1 MDAYAWEPTPER
13 IEQANVTRLMRA
25 AGVATIDE
33 LRRKSVEDIDWYW
46 DLVVKDLGLPFDE
59 PYTAVRDSSRGIEW
73 TTWFVGGRLN
83 VATACVDRWR
93 ADPATAGAP
102 AVIHEDEA
110 GAVTTLTYA
119 ELGAAVD
126 RAAAGLRAAGIRPGD
141 LLLECGGREIRP
153 PEDLNF
159 SIGESA
165 NLLVEKL
172 HGSQQIVKVNL
183 PMPKSKKHPVTAPQA
198 VHSERLT
205 YDIGLLK
212 VAMFPGAIGIDVAK
226 DIDRG
231 IAALEGCSRLIVD
244 LRGNT
249 GGGIGGL
256 RLMSYL
262 TPGKLEV
269 GYSLTRKR
277 RERGYRREELTRF
290 GRIPSHKS
298 TLLWL
303 AARYAFVEKSI
314 LVVTEGL
321 GPRKFH
327 GRVVLLVNEHTAS
340 AGEMVS
346 AFAEENNLAVITGT
360 KTPGRLLSGS
370 AFKVGHGYIL
380 GLPVAAYLTWQ
391 GRMLENNGIV
401 PKFQA
406 DLSRDA
412 LREGRDTQLETA
424 VEIGKNM

>member
-1 MDAYAWEPTPER
+1 MNLTLEER
-13 IEQANVTRLMRA
+13 TKIFDKVSRL
-25 AGVATIDE
+25 VATKHFDPGMNGVDWDALARDRRDE
-33 LRRKSVEDIDWYW
+33 ILASTDPEVFEKEVHK
-46 DLVVKDLGLPFDE
+46 LV
-59 PYTAVRDSSRGIEW
+59 
-73 TTWFVGGRLN
+73 
-83 VATACVDRWR
+83 
-93 ADPATAGAP
+93 
-102 AVIHEDEA
+102 
-110 GAVTTLTYA
+110 A
-119 ELGAAVD
+119 ELKTSHTGF
-126 RAAAGLRAAGIRPGD
+126 RHAGMRNIPARHAINATLHPFGVNGSERWMFQDVHQGGPAFAAGIRPGD
-141 LLLECGGREIRP
+141 LLLECGGREVLP
-153 PEDLNF
+153 PNDLTF
-159 SIGESA
+159 SVGESA
-165 NLLVEKL
+165 NLLIEKL
-172 HGSQQIVKVNL
+172 HGEVQKVNVQL
-183 PMPKSKKHPVTAPQA
+183 PMPKSQKHPV
-198 VHSERLT
+198 
-205 YDIGLLK
+205 GLLR

-231 IAALEGCSRLIVD
+231 IAALDGCTRLIVD

-290 GRIPSHKS
+290 GRIPSHKA
-298 TLLWL
+298 TLIWL
-303 AARYAFVEKSI
+303 VARYAFVEKSI

-321 GPRKFH
+321 GQRRFH

-346 AFAEENNLAVITGT
+346 AFAEENNLATIVGT

-370 AFKVGHGYIL
+370 AYKVGHGYIL

-401 PKFQA
+401 PKFCIE
-406 DLSRDA
+406 LSRDE
-412 LREGRDTQLETA
+412 LREGRDAQLETA
-424 VEIGKNM
+424 VRVARAL

>member
-1 MDAYAWEPTPER
+1 MNLNLDERTKIFDKVCRLVETKHFNPGMNGVDWNALAQSRKGQVLACTEPEAF
-13 IEQANVTRLMRA
+13 EKEV
-25 AGVATIDE
+25 
-33 LRRKSVEDIDWYW
+33 
-46 DLVVKDLGLPFDE
+46 
-59 PYTAVRDSSRGIEW
+59 
-73 TTWFVGGRLN
+73 GRL
-83 VATACVDRWR
+83 V
-93 ADPATAGAP
+93 
-102 AVIHEDEA
+102 
-110 GAVTTLTYA
+110 A
-119 ELGAAVD
+119 ELKTSHTGF
-126 RAAAGLRAAGIRPGD
+126 RHAGMRNIPARHAINATLHRIGVNGTERWMFQDVHQGGPAYSAGIRPGD
-141 LLLECGGREIRP
+141 LLLECGGRQVRP
-153 PEDLNF
+153 PDDLTF
-159 SIGESA
+159 SVGESA
-165 NLLVEKL
+165 SLLIEKL
-172 HGSQQIVKVNL
+172 NGGEQKVNVQL
-183 PMPKSKKHPVTAPQA
+183 PMPKSQKHPVTAPQT
-198 VHSERLT
+198 VHAKKLT
-205 YDIGLLK
+205 DDIGLLK

-231 IAALEGCSRLIVD
+231 IVALDGCSRLIVD

-277 RERGYRREELTRF
+277 REHGYRREELTRF
-290 GRIPSHKS
+290 GRIPSHKA

-321 GPRKFH
+321 GARRFH

-346 AFAEENNLAVITGT
+346 AFAEENNLATIVGT

-401 PKFQA
+401 PSIVA
-406 DLSRDA
+406 DLSREA
-412 LREGRDTQLETA
+412 LREGKDTQIEKA
-424 VEIGKNM
+424 VEVVRNL

>member
-1 MDAYAWEPTPER
+1 MNLS
-13 IEQANVTRLMRA
+13 IENRTNIFDKVCHLVEKMHFDPGMS
-25 AGVATIDE
+25 GVDWNA
-33 LRRKSVEDIDWYW
+33 LAQSRREQI
-46 DLVVKDLGLPFDE
+46 
-59 PYTAVRDSSRGIEW
+59 
-73 TTWFVGGRLN
+73 
-83 VATACVDRWR
+83 VACS
-93 ADPATAGAP
+93 DPAIFEKE
-102 AVIHEDEA
+102 VHKL
-110 GAVTTLTYA
+110 VA
-119 ELGAAVD
+119 ELKTSHTGF
-126 RAAAGLRAAGIRPGD
+126 RHAGMRNIPARHAINATLQRIGVNGTERWMFQDVHQGGPAYAAGIRPGD

-159 SIGESA
+159 SVGESVG
-165 NLLVEKL
+165 LLVEKL
-172 HGSQQIVKVNL
+172 HGSQQMVKVQL
-183 PMPKSKKHPVTAPQA
+183 PVAKSQKHPVTAPEA
-198 VHSERLT
+198 VHAHRLT

-262 TPGKLEV
+262 TPGKLEI

-290 GRIPSHKS
+290 GRIPSHKA

-346 AFAEENNLAVITGT
+346 AFAEENDLAVIVGT

-401 PKFQA
+401 PKFSI

-412 LREGRDTQLETA
+412 LRDGRDTQLETA
-424 VEIGKNM
+424 VEVAKRWSRRTCSNAFFPFEP

>member
-1 MDAYAWEPTPER
+1 MKIHKLVADLKSSHTVFRHAGMRNIPARHAINATLHRFGVNGNERWMFQDVHQGGPAY
-13 IEQANVTRLMRA
+13 
-25 AGVATIDE
+25 
-33 LRRKSVEDIDWYW
+33 
-46 DLVVKDLGLPFDE
+46 
-59 PYTAVRDSSRGIEW
+59 
-73 TTWFVGGRLN
+73 
-83 VATACVDRWR
+83 
-93 ADPATAGAP
+93 
-102 AVIHEDEA
+102 
-110 GAVTTLTYA
+110 
-119 ELGAAVD
+119 
-126 RAAAGLRAAGIRPGD
+126 AAGIRPGD

-153 PEDLNF
+153 PEDVNF
-159 SIGESA
+159 SLGESA
-165 NLLVEKL
+165 NLLIEKL
-172 HGSQQIVKVNL
+172 HGSEQTVKVNL

-198 VHSERLT
+198 VYSERLT

-290 GRIPSHKS
+290 GRIPSHKA
-298 TLLWL
+298 TLIWL

-321 GPRKFH
+321 GQQRFH
-327 GRVVLLVNEHTAS
+327 GRVVLMVNEHTAS

-346 AFAEENNLAVITGT
+346 AFAEENNLATIVGT

-370 AFKVGHGYIL
+370 AYKVGHGYIL

-391 GRMLENNGIV
+391 GRMLENDGIV
-401 PKFQA
+401 PAIVA
-406 DLSRDA
+406 DLSREA
-412 LREGRDTQLETA
+412 LREGKDTQLEKA
-424 VEIGKNM
+424 VEAAKTL

>member
-1 MDAYAWEPTPER
+1 MNLNLDERTKIFDKVCRLVQTKHFNPGMNGVDWNALAQSRKDQVLACTEPEAF
-13 IEQANVTRLMRA
+13 EKEV
-25 AGVATIDE
+25 
-33 LRRKSVEDIDWYW
+33 
-46 DLVVKDLGLPFDE
+46 
-59 PYTAVRDSSRGIEW
+59 
-73 TTWFVGGRLN
+73 GRL
-83 VATACVDRWR
+83 V
-93 ADPATAGAP
+93 
-102 AVIHEDEA
+102 
-110 GAVTTLTYA
+110 A
-119 ELGAAVD
+119 ELKTSHTGF
-126 RAAAGLRAAGIRPGD
+126 RHAGMRNIPARHAINATLQRIGVNGTEHWMFQDVHQGGPAYAAGIRPGD

-153 PEDLNF
+153 PEDLAF
-159 SIGESA
+159 SSGESA
-165 NLLVEKL
+165 NLLIEKL
-172 HGSQQIVKVNL
+172 HGGQQSIKVRL
-183 PMPKSKKHPVTAPQA
+183 PMPKSQKHPVTAPEP
-198 VHSERLT
+198 VHTERLS
-205 YDIGLLK
+205 DEIGLLK

-231 IAALEGCSRLIVD
+231 IATLEGCSRLIVD

-290 GRIPSHKS
+290 GRIPSHKA

-321 GPRKFH
+321 GPRRFQ

-340 AGEMVS
+340 AGEMVA
-346 AFAEENNLAVITGT
+346 AFAEENNLVTIVGT

-401 PKFQA
+401 PSIVA
-406 DLSRDA
+406 DLSREA
-412 LREGRDTQLETA
+412 LREGKDTQLEKA
-424 VEIGKNM
+424 VEVVRNL

>member
-1 MDAYAWEPTPER
+1 MNLNLDERTKIFDKVCRLVQTKHFNPGMNGVDWNTLAQSRKDQVLACTEPEAF
-13 IEQANVTRLMRA
+13 EKEV
-25 AGVATIDE
+25 
-33 LRRKSVEDIDWYW
+33 
-46 DLVVKDLGLPFDE
+46 
-59 PYTAVRDSSRGIEW
+59 
-73 TTWFVGGRLN
+73 GRL
-83 VATACVDRWR
+83 V
-93 ADPATAGAP
+93 
-102 AVIHEDEA
+102 
-110 GAVTTLTYA
+110 A
-119 ELGAAVD
+119 ELKTSHTGF
-126 RAAAGLRAAGIRPGD
+126 RHAGMRNIPARHAINATLQRMGVNGTERWMFQDVHQGGPAYEAGIRPGD

-303 AARYAFVEKSI
+303 AARYAFVEQSI

-321 GPRKFH
+321 GQRQFH

-346 AFAEENNLAVITGT
+346 AFAEENNLATIVGT

-370 AFKVGHGYIL
+370 AYKVGHGYIL

-391 GRMLENNGIV
+391 GRMLENNGIL
-401 PKFQA
+401 PKFSIE
-406 DLSRDA
+406 LSRHE
-412 LREGRDTQLETA
+412 LRNGRDTQLDKA
-424 VEIGKNM
+424 VEVAKAL

>member
-1 MDAYAWEPTPER
+1 MNLTLDERTKIFDKVCRLVETKHFNPAMNGVDWNALAQSRKDQVLACTEPEAF
-13 IEQANVTRLMRA
+13 EKEV
-25 AGVATIDE
+25 
-33 LRRKSVEDIDWYW
+33 
-46 DLVVKDLGLPFDE
+46 
-59 PYTAVRDSSRGIEW
+59 
-73 TTWFVGGRLN
+73 GRL
-83 VATACVDRWR
+83 V
-93 ADPATAGAP
+93 
-102 AVIHEDEA
+102 
-110 GAVTTLTYA
+110 A
-119 ELGAAVD
+119 ELKTSHTGF
-126 RAAAGLRAAGIRPGD
+126 RHAGMRNIPARHAINATLQRIGVNGTERWMFQDVHQGGPAYAAGIRPGD

-153 PEDLNF
+153 PDDLTF
-159 SIGESA
+159 AVGEFAS
-165 NLLVEKL
+165 LLIEKL
-172 HGSQQIVKVNL
+172 HGGHQKVNIQL
-183 PMPKSKKHPVTAPQA
+183 PIPKSQKHPVTAPQA
-198 VHSERLT
+198 VHARKLT
-205 YDIGLLK
+205 DDIGLLK

-231 IAALEGCSRLIVD
+231 IASLDGCRRLIVD

-277 RERGYRREELTRF
+277 RERGYKREELTRF
-290 GRIPSHKS
+290 GRIPSHKA
-298 TLLWL
+298 TLVWL

-321 GPRKFH
+321 GERKFH
-327 GRVVLLVNEHTAS
+327 SRVVLLVNEHTAS

-346 AFAEENNLAVITGT
+346 AFAEENNLATIVGT

-370 AFKVGHGYIL
+370 AYKVGHGYIL

-401 PKFQA
+401 PSIVA
-406 DLSRDA
+406 DLSREA
-412 LREGRDTQLETA
+412 LREGKDTQLDKA
-424 VEIGKNM
+424 VEVVRNL

>member
-1 MDAYAWEPTPER
+1 MNLTLDDREKIFDKVCHLVEKKHFDPGMNGVDWNALAQSR
-13 IEQANVTRLMRA
+13 REQILA
-25 AGVATIDE
+25 
-33 LRRKSVEDIDWYW
+33 
-46 DLVVKDLGLPFDE
+46 
-59 PYTAVRDSSRGIEW
+59 SS
-73 TTWFVGGRLN
+73 
-83 VATACVDRWR
+83 
-93 ADPATAGAP
+93 DPAAFEKE
-102 AVIHEDEA
+102 VHKL
-110 GAVTTLTYA
+110 VA
-119 ELGAAVD
+119 ELKTSHTGF
-126 RAAAGLRAAGIRPGD
+126 RHAGMRNIPARHAINATLQRMGVNGTEHWMFQDVHLGGPAYAAGIRPGD

-172 HGSQQIVKVNL
+172 RGSQQIVKVNL

-205 YDIGLLK
+205 YDIGLLN

-424 VEIGKNM
+424 VEIAKNM